1 MGSMIRTY
9 REVEERLAEAAG
21 ATAGQR
27 LQTWRLPAL
36 YLSSEPRWRRRGRAT
51 RGSGRGLGAQMRIL
65 RHAAEGYFDSPR
77 QTPSA

>member
-1 MGSMIRTY
+1 MEDIVGSMIRTY

-36 YLSSEPRWRRRGRAT
+36 YLSS
-51 RGSGRGLGAQMRIL
+51 
-65 RHAAEGYFDSPR
+65 
-77 QTPSA
+77 